1 MTYTLLQTEKGYRVL
16 EDRVILLDGMQLR
29 FLYDVKQNLV
39 PDLDIITSY
48 FESLNQFQEL
58 IALEFINVRPQRT
71 PSAGEKKLI
80 QAENLYY
87 GVRASVFL
95 AELTEKGYNL
105 LEEVTGTALFT
116 ECMVAMDRKIAEN
129 LFKRGDHEL

>member
-1 MTYTLLQTEKGYRVL
+1 MTYALVQTEKGYRVL

-58 IALEFINVRPQRT
+58 IALEFISVRPQRT

-80 QAENLYY
+80 QAEHLYY

-105 LEEVTGTALFT
+105 LEEVTGTTTFT
-116 ECMVAMDRKIAEN
+116 ECMVAMDKKIAET
-129 LFKRGDHEL
+129 LFKRGRS